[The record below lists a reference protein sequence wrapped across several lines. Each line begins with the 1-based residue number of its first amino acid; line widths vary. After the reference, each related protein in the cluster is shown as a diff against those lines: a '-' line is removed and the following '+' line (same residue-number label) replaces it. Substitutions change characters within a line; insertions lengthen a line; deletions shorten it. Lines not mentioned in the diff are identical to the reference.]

1 MTLITF
7 TRNGIIRWVINA
19 FNCVVLLVPPKPL
32 VQVLRNCPESLLEK
46 NVVVVIA
53 SLVCAVNIAS
63 RQGFLQYSNSSK
75 D

>member
-1 MTLITF
+1 MRLTLLFYCSTKALSSSSQKLPRIF
-7 TRNGIIRWVINA
+7 A
-19 FNCVVLLVPPKPL
+19 
-32 VQVLRNCPESLLEK
+32 
-46 NVVVVIA
+46 VVVIA